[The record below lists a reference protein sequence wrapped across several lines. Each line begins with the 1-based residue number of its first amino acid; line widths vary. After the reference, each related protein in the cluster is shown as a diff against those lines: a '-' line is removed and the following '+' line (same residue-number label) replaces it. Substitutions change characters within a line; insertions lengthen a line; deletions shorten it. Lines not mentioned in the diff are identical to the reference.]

1 MRGLVATVVLFV
13 ALSATAREERAGEN
27 RPESR
32 LLMRLLDKVE
42 RLQGELQ
49 EVRGR
54 SDRQERELR
63 ALRRKMRELEGR
75 SAAAATP
82 ATGAEAAP
90 AAPIMRPPATAA
102 EAAPAAAT
110 EAAPAAATDAAPTA
124 AAADTAPAAAADTA
138 PAAAAD
144 ATEAAPIV
152 QSPPAAA
159 ADTAPTAAAETAP
172 ATAAETAPATA
183 ADTAPA
189 ATADTAPAAQ
199 PPSAER
205 EAPDDDVQTA
215 TEPANETPQ
224 RVQAPSS
231 GDGEA
236 PDGAAQAAR
245 ADGARAPQPHEQRL
259 GFLPKDAATPN
270 ERDERRAYQQA
281 TRALD
286 DNDYAL
292 LRQDLDV
299 FLRSWPRGRYAA
311 NAKFWIG
318 EAWYAERRLDEAE
331 HYYKRVIEENADH
344 QKSEDAHLKLAY
356 IHIDREQWDAA
367 AAVLQNLADAATQ
380 ERIRALAQ
388 KKLGQVKQR
397 ER

>member
-13 ALSATAREERAGEN
+13 ALSATAREENAGDN

-75 SAAAATP
+75 GAASAA
-82 ATGAEAAP
+82 
-90 AAPIMRPPATAA
+90 PATAA
-102 EAAPAAAT
+102 
-110 EAAPAAATDAAPTA
+110 DAAPTV
-124 AAADTAPAAAADTA
+124 PIVRP

-144 ATEAAPIV
+144 AT
-152 QSPPAAA
+152 PAADA
-159 ADTAPTAAAETAP
+159 
-172 ATAAETAPATA
+172 
-183 ADTAPA
+183 APA
-189 ATADTAPAAQ
+189 APVTQ
-199 PPSAER
+199 PPAAER
-205 EAPDDDVQTA
+205 EAPDDDVRSA
-215 TEPANETPQ
+215 TRPADETPP

-236 PDGAAQAAR
+236 PAVGESPAGAEAPAAAESPAAAAQAAR

-270 ERDERRAYQQA
+270 ERDERRAYQRA

-292 LRQDLDV
+292 LRQELDV
-299 FLRSWPRGRYAA
+299 FLRGWPRGRYAA

-318 EAWYAERRLDEAE
+318 EAWYAERNLDEAE
-331 HYYKRVIEENADH
+331 HYYKRVTEENADH
-344 QKSEDAHLKLAY
+344 QKSEDARLKLAY
-356 IHIDREQWDAA
+356 IHMEREQWDAA
-367 AAVLQNLADAATQ
+367 AAVLQELAQNASQ
-380 ERIRALAQ
+380 GRIRALAH
-388 KKLGQVKQR
+388 KKLGQVQEQ